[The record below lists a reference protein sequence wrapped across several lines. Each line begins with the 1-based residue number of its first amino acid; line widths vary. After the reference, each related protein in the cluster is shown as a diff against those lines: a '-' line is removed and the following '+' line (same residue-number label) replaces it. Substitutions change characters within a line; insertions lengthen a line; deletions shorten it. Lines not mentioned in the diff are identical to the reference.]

1 MKMRKKW
8 VILTASV
15 VLAATAMAGCGNNGS
30 TTSPSPATSQSNEK
44 DKAKAKAAPTE
55 ISVMTV
61 FYSQEPPSDD
71 NPILKEIE
79 KRTNTKVKINWV
91 SPNNYN
97 DKMNVTL
104 SSGDIPDLMLIMD
117 PNASTYKSMAKQGAF
132 WDLTDLYKTYQNL
145 TGFPKESWFNSS
157 LEGKNY
163 GIPRVRPVDGD
174 FVVQLRKDWLDKLQ
188 LKVPTTTAELYEVMK
203 AFAQND
209 PDGNGKNDTY
219 GMAGDFGNIERA
231 FLQSYGGRKLVDGKL
246 VSTIFDPK
254 EKDYLTWIANAYKE
268 KLIPEDFAV
277 LKGTQ
282 VKDML
287 KAGKVGV
294 TPVDT
299 LEATWD
305 YTSELRK
312 TVPNADFVAIPAL
325 NGIAQKSSG
334 FFGIYVIPKQKVS
347 QEKLKKILEFMDYGS
362 GEEGGTLATYGIKDV
377 HYSEQDGF
385 KVATPQ
391 AQTDNVSAQAL
402 GQLFQKFDPYTAR
415 AYRSGMPKEIFE
427 RNKKVIDERAK
438 ISQADPAVGLIS
450 ETDIKLGPDYW
461 KKISDLKIK
470 IIMNK
475 LPLSAWDEYVNE
487 LKNDKNFLQID
498 KEFTDAYNKRLGK

>member
-1 MKMRKKW
+1 MQKRW

-15 VLAATAMAGCGNNGS
+15 VLTATVMAGCSKNGS
-30 TTSPSPATSQSNEK
+30 TTPPSPAS
-44 DKAKAKAAPTE
+44 AAPTE

-61 FYSQEPPSDD
+61 FYSQEPPNDD

-79 KRTNTKVKINWV
+79 KRTNTRVKISWV
-91 SPNNYN
+91 SPNSYN

-104 SSGDIPDLMLIMD
+104 ASGDIPDLMLILD
-117 PNASTYKSMAKQGAF
+117 PNASTYRSMAQQGAF
-132 WDLTDLYKTYQNL
+132 WDLTDQYKNYQNL
-145 TGFPKESWFNSS
+145 AGFPKESWFYSS

-174 FVVQLRKDWLDKLQ
+174 FVTQIRKDWLDKLQ
-188 LKVPTTTAELYEVMK
+188 LKVPSTTAELYEVLK

-219 GMAGDFGNIERA
+219 GMVGDFSTIEKA
-231 FLQSYGGRKLVDGKL
+231 FLQSYGARKLIDGKL
-246 VSTIFDPK
+246 FSTVFDPM
-254 EKDYLTWIANAYKE
+254 EKDYLTWMANAYKE

-277 LKGTQ
+277 LKDTQ
-282 VKDML
+282 IRDML
-287 KAGKVGV
+287 KAGKAGV
-294 TPVDT
+294 TTVDT
-299 LEATWD
+299 LEATWN
-305 YTSELRK
+305 YSSELRK
-312 TVPNADFVAIPAL
+312 TVPNADFVATPPL
-325 NGIAQKSSG
+325 NGIAQKSTG
-334 FFGIYVIPKQKVS
+334 FFGMYVIPKQKVS

-362 GEEGGTLATYGIKDV
+362 GDEGGTLAAFGIKDV
-377 HYSEQDGF
+377 HYTENDGF
-385 KVATPQ
+385 KVPTPQ

-438 ISQADPAVGLIS
+438 VSQADPAAGLIS
-450 ETDIKLGPDYW
+450 DTDIKLGPGFT
-461 KKISDLKIK
+461 KKISDMKIK

-475 LPLSAWDEYVNE
+475 LPLSAWDEFVNE

-498 KEFTDAYNKRLGK
+498 KEYTDAYNKRLGK